1 MHDLYWS
8 VDQVQINLEADSAA
22 WERGKA
28 VLNVTLDDSMPNL
41 EQLLVRLDDEEW
53 RETASAFTWRLRP
66 GKNQIM
72 AKGVNRFGREGHV
85 SRILL
90 RFNP

>member
-1 MHDLYWS
+1 
-8 VDQVQINLEADSAA
+8 
-22 WERGKA
+22 
-28 VLNVTLDDSMPNL
+28 MPNL
-41 EQLLVRLDDEEW
+41 DKLLVRLDGEEW
-53 RETASAFTWRLRP
+53 RETPAEFIWRLRP

-72 AKGVNRFGREGHV
+72 AKGVNSFGREGHV